1 MTEGL
6 RADIFLVQH
15 GYASSRAEAQA
26 AIRAG
31 KVKIDGKN
39 VQKSS
44 QTIQSGVDVTYERA
58 HPYVS
63 RGALKLV
70 AALDA
75 FSLSPTGRVCID
87 IGASTGGF
95 TEVLLERG
103 AQKVFAVDVGHGQL
117 RERISSDPRVVK
129 MEGVNARNLT
139 ADEIP
144 SPLDAIVA
152 DVSFIGLK
160 LVLTP
165 ALQFAQ
171 SGCFLVALIKPQFEV
186 GRDAIGKNGIVTDEE
201 AREDTVHTISAWL
214 ASQPGWKVLGAIE
227 SPIKGGGGNTEYLV
241 AAVKS

>member
-1 MTEGL
+1 MSSL
-6 RADIFLVQH
+6 RADVFLVQQ

-31 KVKIDGKN
+31 KVIIGGKT

-44 QTIQSGVDVTYERA
+44 QSINPDEPVTYERA

-63 RGALKLV
+63 RGALKLI
-70 AALDA
+70 AALDQ
-75 FSLSPTGRVCID
+75 FSLTPEGRVCID
-87 IGASTGGF
+87 IGASAGGF

-117 RERISSDPRVVK
+117 REKLSSDPRVVK
-129 MEGVNARNLT
+129 LEGVNARALT
-139 ADEIP
+139 PEQIT
-144 SPLDAIVA
+144 SPVDGIVA

-160 LVLTP
+160 LVLSP
-165 ALQFAQ
+165 ALHFAQ
-171 SGCFLVALIKPQFEV
+171 NGCFMVALIKPQFEV
-186 GRDAIGKNGIVTDEE
+186 GREHIGKNGIVTDED
-201 AREDTVHTISAWL
+201 AREDTVNDTVNWL
-214 ASQPGWKVLGAIE
+214 AAQPGWKVLGSME

>member
-1 MTEGL
+1 MKDGL
-6 RADIFLVQH
+6 RADVFLVEQ

-26 AIRAG
+26 AIKAG
-31 KVKIDGKN
+31 KVSIDGKN

-44 QTIQSGVDVTYERA
+44 QTIKPGADIEYERA

-63 RGALKLV
+63 RGALKLI

-75 FSLSPTGRVCID
+75 FGVSPEGRVCID
-87 IGASTGGF
+87 IGASAGGF
-95 TEVLLERG
+95 TQVLLERG
-103 AQKVFAVDVGHGQL
+103 AQKVFAIDVGHGQL
-117 RERISSDPRVVK
+117 REKLASDPRVVK
-129 MEGVNARNLT
+129 LEGVNARNLT
-139 ADEIP
+139 AEEIT
-144 SPLDAIVA
+144 SPVDGIVA

-165 ALQFAQ
+165 ALHFAQ

-201 AREDTVHTISAWL
+201 AREDTVHDISNWL
-214 ASQPGWKVLGAIE
+214 TLQPGWKVMGAME

-241 AAVKS
+241 AAIKS

>member
-1 MTEGL
+1 MTEGF
-6 RADIFLVQH
+6 RADVFLVQE

-31 KVKIDGKN
+31 KVTIDGKI

-44 QTIQSGVDVTYERA
+44 QTIQSGANVAYERA

-63 RGALKLV
+63 RGALKLI
-70 AALDA
+70 AALDN
-75 FSLSPTGRVCID
+75 FSLSPEGRVCVD

-103 AQKVFAVDVGHGQL
+103 ARKVFAVDVGHGQL
-117 RERISSDPRVVK
+117 REKISSDPRVVK
-129 MEGVNARNLT
+129 LEGLNARNLT
-139 ADEIP
+139 ANEIT
-144 SPLDAIVA
+144 SPVDAIVA

-160 LVLTP
+160 LALSP
-165 ALQFAQ
+165 ALHFAQ

-186 GRDAIGKNGIVTDEE
+186 GRENIGKNGIVTDEE
-201 AREDTVHTISAWL
+201 AREDTVHDISSWL
-214 ASQPGWKVLGAIE
+214 AVLPGWKVMGTLE